1 MGSYLINFSNTF
13 PYTFLLR
20 QGLDIHLHTIYI
32 FGYVF
37 VYIYICLCICV
48 IRMK

>member
-37 VYIYICLCICV
+37 VYIYIYV
-48 IRMK
+48 YVYV